1 MFINIIP
8 GNKKENRG
16 YSILEVLAA
25 ITIVGI
31 MSAVLLADYSSNRQS
46 IFLKQAT
53 GQVIADLRTA
63 QNMAM
68 NTAKFNG
75 QIPSGGYGI
84 HFNPLPSAS
93 YVIYADVNADGI
105 YADPAEKFIS
115 RNLDNKIQISSFAVN
130 EVNLNDIN
138 FIPPDPKV
146 CFDRKSPVAASFC
159 PDGMAPGFSAVITLR
174 YGADGLEKTITV
186 NGITGQITGN

>member
-84 HFNPLPSAS
+84 HFNSPPSSS
-93 YVIYADVNADGI
+93 YIIYADTDGQNDYDPGEE
-105 YADPAEKFIS
+105 YAV
-115 RNLDNKIQISSFAVN
+115 RNLSSGIVISAVTAS
-130 EVNLNDIN
+130 DID
-138 FIPPDPKV
+138 FIPPDPKI
-146 CFDRKSPVAASFC
+146 CFDKKSPVSASFC
-159 PDGMAPGFSAVITLR
+159 SSGNLTSSSATITLR
-174 YGADGLEKTITV
+174 YGAIGLTQTITAS
-186 NGITGQITGN
+186 GITGQITAK